1 MTTSNSHSDDAAQPY
16 RSRSLPPRNVFCS
29 CGHTGLDH
37 HHVGSQC
44 WANLP
49 RTIQPDGMW
58 SAVRVCACAKFKAI
72 P

>member
-1 MTTSNSHSDDAAQPY
+1 MTTSNSRSDDTAQPY
-16 RSRSLPPRNVFCS
+16 RSRSLPPRNASCS

-37 HHVGSQC
+37 HHAGTQC

-49 RTIQPDGMW
+49 RTIGSNGVWGPVQICD
-58 SAVRVCACAKFKAI
+58 CAKFEVA